1 MSMFKLFKRDQ
12 PTSVSEIKE
21 PGFIQ
26 RLKTTLTKTRQQL
39 GEGIARLLLGRKEI
53 EAGLFKALETQLLA
67 ADMGVKTTQM
77 IIQQLTERV
86 QRRQLTDGAALYQ
99 ELQLLLAELLQPLA
113 KPLEIPAGTKPYV
126 ILVVGV
132 NGAGKTTSIGKLAKQ
147 LQQQGKKVLLAA
159 GDTFRAAAVEQ
170 LQVWGER
177 NQIPVIAQQT
187 GADSAAVIYD
197 ALVSAKARQMD
208 VMIADTAGRLHT
220 QSNLMAELA
229 KIKRVLTK
237 LEADA
242 PHEILLILDASIGQN
257 TLVQAHQFLQAIGVT
272 GIAMTKL
279 DGTAKGGVLFA
290 VAHECQLPIRFIG
303 VGEQIDDLKPLQVQE
318 FIDALFSQSD
328 VEVSSDS
335 L

>member
-1 MSMFKLFKRDQ
+1 MFKLFKRDQ
-12 PTSVSEIKE
+12 PAPISEPSE
-21 PGFIQ
+21 PGFMQ
-26 RLKTTLTKTRQQL
+26 RLKATLTKTRQQL
-39 GEGIARLLLGRKEI
+39 GSGIARLLLGRKEI
-53 EAGLFKALETQLLA
+53 EEELFKALEMQLLA
-67 ADMGVKTTQM
+67 ADIGVKTTQM
-77 IIQQLTERV
+77 IIQQLTDRV
-86 QRRQLTDGAALYQ
+86 QRRQLTDGTALYQ
-99 ELQLLLAELLQPLA
+99 ELQLLLTELLQPLA
-113 KPLEIPAGTKPYV
+113 KPLTIPEHIKPYV

-177 NQIPVIAQQT
+177 NQIPVIAQKT

-229 KIKRVLTK
+229 KIKRVLAK

-242 PHEILLILDASIGQN
+242 PHEVLLVLDASIGQN
-257 TLVQAHQFLQAIGVT
+257 TLIQAQQFLQAVGVT

-303 VGEQIDDLKPLQVQE
+303 VGEQIDDLKPLQVPE
-318 FIDALFSQSD
+318 FIEALFSQSD
-328 VEVSSDS
+328 VEAGSDS